1 MKQKLKYF
9 KWNILNDVILYTNEN
24 ITPISVYLNLE
35 LFYIVAVEEK
45 NPVKN
50 TNSADISSPKRKRKL
65 FSFLKK

>member
-50 TNSADISSPKRKRKL
+50 TNSADISSPK
-65 FSFLKK
+65 KKGNYFHS